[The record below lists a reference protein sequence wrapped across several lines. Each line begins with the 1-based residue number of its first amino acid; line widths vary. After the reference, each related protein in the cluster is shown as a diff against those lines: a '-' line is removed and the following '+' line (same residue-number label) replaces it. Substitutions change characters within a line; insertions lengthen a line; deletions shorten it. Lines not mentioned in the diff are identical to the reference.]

1 MFFFKVKFILSYVF
15 NIFYYNF
22 FLLMFMDNI
31 LEFFGCF
38 FNYLVLYIELFGE
51 VGYLG
56 V

>member
-15 NIFYYNF
+15 NIFYYNI
-22 FLLMFMDNI
+22 FLMMLIYII
-31 LEFFGCF
+31 LEFFG
-38 FNYLVLYIELFGE
+38 YLVLYIELFGE